1 MPTSFPHL
9 LSPGRIGP
17 MELRNRILLTAMGT
31 SFAEEDGS
39 CGDRIVAFND
49 SMARGG
55 TGLVTMGV
63 VGVGW
68 PLGNNMRR
76 QPAISQDRFIPGMR
90 RVADVVHAAGAKFA
104 VQLHFGGLVAN
115 PEAGQP
121 AWCPSLPVPAQL
133 AGKPWAN
140 DGAGEPATRRAKM
153 AERTK
158 SLVFMIG
165 APGW

>member
-1 MPTSFPHL
+1 MLAS
-9 LSPGRIGP
+9 
-17 MELRNRILLTAMGT
+17 LRRSAPARLAMTAYVAAF
-31 SFAEEDGS
+31 FAYLFAPL
-39 CGDRIVAFND
+39 IVVAIFAFND
-49 SMARGG
+49 SIARGG

-121 AWCPSLPVPAQL
+121 AW
-133 AGKPWAN
+133 
-140 DGAGEPATRRAKM
+140 
-153 AERTK
+153 
-158 SLVFMIG
+158 
-165 APGW
+165 